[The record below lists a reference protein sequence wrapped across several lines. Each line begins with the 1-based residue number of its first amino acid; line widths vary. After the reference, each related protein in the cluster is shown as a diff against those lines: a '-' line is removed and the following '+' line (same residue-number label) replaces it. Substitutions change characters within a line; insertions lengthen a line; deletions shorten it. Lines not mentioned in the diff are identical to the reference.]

1 MLKTNLFCVIKYYY
15 SLVELK
21 AFTSAGC
28 EARSSHCFFSIFVDF
43 LSITFVLYAGD

>member
-1 MLKTNLFCVIKYYY
+1 MLQTNLFCVMKYYY

-28 EARSSHCFFSIFVDF
+28 EARSSSCIFSIFVGF
-43 LSITFVLYAGD
+43 LSVTFVLYAGD